1 MVSRPK
7 RGKTIRMEALQER
20 AASNAEL
27 DGQLIERLALGDLDA
42 FEAFYKEY
50 RPKLRGFILNIV
62 SNEEAVDEVFDD
74 VMMVV
79 WNKIAS
85 FEGRSKLSTW
95 VFSIAYRRA
104 LKERARRAGANRV
117 EVEYTDEVAEPEAVE
132 GEAERKV
139 EAGRTRDKIKA
150 ALKKL
155 PSDQGTVVRLA
166 YFEGLGY
173 RDIGAIMECPEDT
186 VKTRMFHAR
195 RKLKAALGGTWAD
208 WV

>member
-1 MVSRPK
+1 MEVLEK
-7 RGKTIRMEALQER
+7 RAES
-20 AASNAEL
+20 AAQR
-27 DGQLIERLALGDLDA
+27 DDQLIERLRLGDLDA
-42 FEAFYKEY
+42 FEAFYKAY

-79 WNKIAS
+79 WNKIAV

-104 LKERARRAGANRV
+104 LKETGKPV
-117 EVEYTDEVAEPEAVE
+117 EVEYSEAKTEPEVVE
-132 GEAERKV
+132 GEAERAL
-139 EAGRTRDKIKA
+139 EAGRTKDRIKA
-150 ALKKL
+150 ALTKL
-155 PSDQGTVVRLA
+155 PSDQGAVVRLA
-166 YFEGLGY
+166 YFEGLSY
-173 RDIGAIMECPEDT
+173 RDIGAVMQCPEDT

-195 RKLKAALGGTWAD
+195 RKLKAALGGTLAD

>member
-1 MVSRPK
+1 MEVLEK
-7 RGKTIRMEALQER
+7 RAES
-20 AASNAEL
+20 AAQR
-27 DGQLIERLALGDLDA
+27 DDQLIERLRLGDLDA
-42 FEAFYKEY
+42 FEAFYKAY

-79 WNKIAS
+79 WNKIAV

-104 LKERARRAGANRV
+104 LKETGKPV
-117 EVEYTDEVAEPEAVE
+117 EVEYSEATTEPEVVE
-132 GEAERKV
+132 GEAERAL
-139 EAGRTRDKIKA
+139 EAGRTKDRIKA
-150 ALKKL
+150 ALTKL
-155 PSDQGTVVRLA
+155 PSDQGAVVRLA
-166 YFEGLGY
+166 YFEGLSY
-173 RDIGAIMECPEDT
+173 RDIGAVMQCPEDT

-195 RKLKAALGGTWAD
+195 RKLKAALGGTLAD

>member
-1 MVSRPK
+1 
-7 RGKTIRMEALQER
+7 MEALQEGVG
-20 AASNAEL
+20 STAER
-27 DGQLIERLALGDLDA
+27 DDRLIERLQLGDLDA
-42 FEAFYKEY
+42 FEVFYKAY

-62 SNEEAVDEVFDD
+62 PNEEAVDEVFDD

-79 WNKIAS
+79 WNKIAE

-104 LKERARRAGANRV
+104 LKERAMRV
-117 EVEYTDEVAEPEAVE
+117 EVEYTDEVAEPDVIE
-132 GEAERKV
+132 GEAERVV
-139 EAGRTRDKIKA
+139 EASRAKARIKA
-150 ALKKL
+150 ALAKL
-155 PSDQGTVVRLA
+155 PTDQGTVVRLA
-166 YFEGLGY
+166 YFEGLNY

-195 RKLKAALGGTWAD
+195 RKLKAALGGTLAD

>member
-1 MVSRPK
+1 MEVLEK
-7 RGKTIRMEALQER
+7 RAES
-20 AASNAEL
+20 AAQR
-27 DGQLIERLALGDLDA
+27 DDQLIERLRLGDLDA
-42 FEAFYKEY
+42 FEAFYKAY

-79 WNKIAS
+79 WNKIAG

-104 LKERARRAGANRV
+104 LKETGKPV
-117 EVEYTDEVAEPEAVE
+117 EVEYSEATTEPEVVE
-132 GEAERKV
+132 GEAERAL
-139 EAGRTRDKIKA
+139 EAGRTKDRIKA
-150 ALKKL
+150 ALTKL
-155 PSDQGTVVRLA
+155 PSDQGAVVRLA
-166 YFEGLGY
+166 YFEGLSY
-173 RDIGAIMECPEDT
+173 RDIGAVMQCPEDT

-195 RKLKAALGGTWAD
+195 RKLKAALGGTLAD

>member
-1 MVSRPK
+1 MAPFASSHSR
-7 RGKTIRMEALQER
+7 GSAIRMDVLEER
-20 AASNAEL
+20 TGATAQR
-27 DGQLIERLALGDLDA
+27 DDHLIERLRLGDLDA
-42 FEAFYKEY
+42 FEAFYKVY

-79 WNKIAS
+79 WNKIAD

-104 LKERARRAGANRV
+104 LKERSKRV
-117 EVEYTDEVAEPEAVE
+117 EVEYTEEVAAPEIVE
-132 GEAERKV
+132 GEAEREM
-139 EAGRTRDKIKA
+139 EAGRTKDRIKA
-150 ALKKL
+150 ALRKL
-155 PSDQGTVVRLA
+155 PSDQGNVVRLA
-166 YFEGLGY
+166 YFEGLSY
-173 RDIGAIMECPEDT
+173 RDISAIMDCPEDT

-195 RKLKAALGGTWAD
+195 RKLKAALGGTLAD